1 MNCTCGHKNVTASAY
16 IGSGIADLDQTLRL
30 SRLDATSF
38 KEFRMKKLFLA
49 SLLGSTIALSNL
61 AMAADSD
68 VAALTAAAKAEG
80 AVNSVG
86 MPDNWANWKGTWDD
100 LASKYGLKHIDTD
113 MSSAQEVAKFDAEK
127 DNASADIGD
136 VGAAFGPIAAA
147 KGVTQPYKP
156 STWAQVPDWAKD
168 KDGHWAL
175 AYTGTI
181 AFIINKQLV
190 KPGDEPHSWADLS
203 KGKYK
208 VAIGDVSTA
217 AQAAN
222 GVLSAALARGGDET
236 NLAPGLQL
244 FTELA
249 KQGRLSL
256 ANPTIQT
263 LEKGEVEV
271 GVVWDFNGLSYRE
284 KIDPTRFDVL
294 IPSDGSVISGYT
306 TIINKYAKHPNAAKL
321 AREYIFSD
329 AGQINLARGNARPI
343 RAEHITLPDDV
354 KAKLLPNEQYKNVK
368 PIKDPAAWEKS
379 SKALPQQWNEQV
391 IIEMQQ

>member
-1 MNCTCGHKNVTASAY
+1 
-16 IGSGIADLDQTLRL
+16 
-30 SRLDATSF
+30 
-38 KEFRMKKLFLA
+38 MKHLLLA
-49 SLLGSTIALSNL
+49 SLLGSAIALSTS
-61 AMAADSD
+61 AMAADIKD
-68 VAALTAAAKAEG
+68 LEAAAKTEG

-86 MPDNWANWKGTWDD
+86 MPDDWANWKGTWTD
-100 LASKYGLKHIDTD
+100 LTAKYGLVHMDTD

-136 VGAAFGPIAAA
+136 VGAAFGPIAVT

-156 STWAQVPDWAKD
+156 TTWDQVPDWAKD

-181 AFIINKQLV
+181 AFIVNKKLLHGSEV
-190 KPGDEPHSWADLS
+190 PKSWADL
-203 KGKYK
+203 KTGTYK
-208 VAIGDVSTA
+208 VTIGDVSTA

-222 GVLSAALARGGDET
+222 GVLAAAIAMKGDET
-236 NLAPGLQL
+236 NIAPGLAL

-249 KQGRLSL
+249 KQKRLGIN
-256 ANPTIQT
+256 NPTIQT
-263 LEKGEVEV
+263 MEKGEVEV
-271 GVVWDFNGLSYRE
+271 GVVWDFNGLSY
-284 KIDPTRFDVL
+284 KAKMANPDDYVVL

-329 AGQINLARGNARPI
+329 AGQINLANGNARPI
-343 RAEHITLPDDV
+343 RADHLKLPPEV
-354 KAKLLPNEQYKNVK
+354 QAKLLPNEQYKNVT
-368 PIKDPAAWEKS
+368 PIKDPAAWEKT

-391 IIEMQQ
+391 IVEMQ

>member
-1 MNCTCGHKNVTASAY
+1 
-16 IGSGIADLDQTLRL
+16 
-30 SRLDATSF
+30 
-38 KEFRMKKLFLA
+38 MKQLFLA
-49 SLLGSTIALSNL
+49 SLLGASIALSH
-61 AMAADSD
+61 AAVAADTD
-68 VAALTAAAKAEG
+68 LKALEDAARKEG
-80 AVNSVG
+80 TVNSVG
-86 MPDNWANWKGTWDD
+86 MPDAWANWKGTWAD
-100 LASKYGLKHIDTD
+100 LASKYGLKHMDTD

-136 VGAAFGPIAAA
+136 VGAAFGPIAVA

-156 STWAQVPDWAKD
+156 STWDQVPDWAKD

-190 KPGDEPHSWADLS
+190 KEEDIPKTWHDLE

-208 VAIGDVSTA
+208 VAIGDVGTA

-222 GVLSAALARGGDET
+222 GVLAAAIAYKGDET
-236 NLAPGLQL
+236 NIEPGLQL
-244 FTELA
+244 FTKLA
-249 KQGRLSL
+249 QQKRLSL

-284 KIDPTRFDVL
+284 QIDPKRFEVL

-321 AREYIFSD
+321 TREYIFSD
-329 AGQINLARGNARPI
+329 AGQTNLAIGHARPI
-343 RAEHITLPDDV
+343 RAEHLKLPADV
-354 KAKLLPNEQYKNVK
+354 QAKLLPNEQYRAAQ
-368 PIKDPAAWEKS
+368 PIKDAAAWEAT
-379 SKALPQQWNEQV
+379 SKALPQKWQEQV
-391 IIEMQQ
+391 IIEME

>member
-1 MNCTCGHKNVTASAY
+1 
-16 IGSGIADLDQTLRL
+16 
-30 SRLDATSF
+30 
-38 KEFRMKKLFLA
+38 MKQLFLA
-49 SLLGSTIALSNL
+49 SLLGASIALSHS
-61 AMAADSD
+61 AFAADAD
-68 VAALTAAAKAEG
+68 LKALEDAARKEG
-80 AVNSVG
+80 TVNSVG
-86 MPDNWANWKGTWDD
+86 MPDAWANWKGTWAD
-100 LASKYGLKHIDTD
+100 LASKYGLKHMDTD

-136 VGAAFGPIAAA
+136 VGAAFGPIAVS

-156 STWAQVPDWAKD
+156 STWDQVPDWAKD

-181 AFIINKQLV
+181 AFIVNKQLV
-190 KPGDEPHSWADLS
+190 KEEDIPKTWHDLE

-208 VAIGDVSTA
+208 VAIGDVGTA

-222 GVLSAALARGGDET
+222 GVLAAAIAYKGDEK
-236 NLAPGLQL
+236 NIEPGLQL
-244 FTELA
+244 FTKLA
-249 KQGRLSL
+249 QQKRLSL

-284 KIDPTRFDVL
+284 QIDPKRFEVL

-321 AREYIFSD
+321 TREYIFSD
-329 AGQINLARGNARPI
+329 AGQTNLAIGHARPI
-343 RAEHITLPDDV
+343 RAEHLKLPAEV
-354 KAKLLPNEQYKNVK
+354 QAKLLPNEQYRAAQ
-368 PIKDPAAWEKS
+368 PIKDAAAWEAT
-379 SKALPQQWNEQV
+379 SKALPQKWQEQV
-391 IIEMQQ
+391 IIEME